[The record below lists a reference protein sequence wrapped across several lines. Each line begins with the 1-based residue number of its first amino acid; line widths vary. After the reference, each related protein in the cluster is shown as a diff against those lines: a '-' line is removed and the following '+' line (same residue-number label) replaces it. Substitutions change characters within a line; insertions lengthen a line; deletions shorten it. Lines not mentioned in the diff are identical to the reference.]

1 MKRILLKLGLSVLGA
16 VLVSGSPLQAGLGTA
31 QGQAAMPVSGPPVPL
46 GPPEPVGPPAP
57 LAPAERPTLLAA
69 YHVLQHLGSFNQP
82 LTLGLSYR
90 PRASALAGYS
100 GWDLLR
106 LPDSPALAADT
117 HRDFLYLTLNRP
129 ARLTVWLRGR
139 QVPGWLAGWKAGATV
154 GAVGPER
161 ASYWRDFPAGEVVL
175 PGPGGSNADRPYWVL
190 LGEASGVPSRP
201 PATPDGEA
209 TPTPNAPCPGWVH
222 DRYRALGPD
231 GLYYPTWHPQ
241 IDPVYWC
248 SFGHEHGSKPAAGYV
263 PLYGYTASRH
273 GMSEPHAGFKTYTI
287 ADGAARWT
295 ITQHFGT
302 SGLGRA
308 CTRSHTVD
316 VGYIVSGV
324 LKANLH
330 FMGDFGN
337 GVTSF
342 RQTTTNIGC
351 PDGQDA
357 LRAKMITTG
366 TRVLLRYPNN
376 GYEPWRIDLSH
387 LILGFQS
394 PSLTFDTGDAQT
406 ACADTTC
413 NHMVRRDGQW
423 GADHRVTIKTIA
435 ILNSVQSGMF
445 YTDSEGSAIVNENTP
460 GATRQYI
467 QPGLTVVSRLHGNCS
482 TSDAWVGLMTCGG
495 KVLSPS
501 KNLEGGLQAGN

>member
-1 MKRILLKLGLSVLGA
+1 MKWILLKLGLSVLGA

-31 QGQAAMPVSGPPVPL
+31 QGQAAAPVSGPPVPL

-100 GWDLLR
+100 GWDLLQ
-106 LPDSPALAADT
+106 LPASPALAADT

-129 ARLTVWLRGR
+129 ARLAVWLRGR
-139 QVPGWLAGWKAGATV
+139 AVPGWLAGWKAGATV

-161 ASYWRDFPAGEVVL
+161 ANYWRDFPAGEVVL
-175 PGPGGSNADRPYWVL
+175 PGLGGGNADRPYWVL
-190 LGEASGVPSRP
+190 LGEAGSVPSRP
-201 PATPDGEA
+201 PATPDGEV
-209 TPTPNAPCPGWVH
+209 TPTPNAPCPVWLH

-231 GLYYPTWHPQ
+231 GMDYPTWHPQ

-248 SFGHEHGSKPAAGYV
+248 SFGHEHGSRPAAGYV

-308 CTRSHTVD
+308 CTRFHTVD
-316 VGYIVSGV
+316 VGYTVSGV
-324 LKANLH
+324 LKADLH

-342 RQTTTNIGC
+342 GQTASDIGC
-351 PDGQDA
+351 PGGQDK
-357 LRAKMITTG
+357 LRAQGLTGG
-366 TRVLLRYPNN
+366 TRVLLRSPNN
-376 GYEPWRIDLSH
+376 GYEPWRVDLSH
-387 LILGFQS
+387 LILGFGG
-394 PSLTFDTGDAQT
+394 PGLTFDTGDAQT
-406 ACADTTC
+406 ACADTAC
-413 NHMVRRDGQW
+413 SRMVRRDGEW
-423 GADHRVTIKTIA
+423 GADHRVTINRP
-435 ILNSVQSGMF
+435 LSLSSLHSGVF
-445 YTDSEGSAIVNENTP
+445 YTNPEGRTIEDKNAP

-467 QPGLTVVSRLHGNCS
+467 QQGLHIVSRLRGTCS
-482 TSDAWVGLMTCGG
+482 TTDAWVGLINCGG
-495 KVLSPS
+495 KLLSPD
-501 KNLEGGLQAGN
+501 KNLEGGLRDGN